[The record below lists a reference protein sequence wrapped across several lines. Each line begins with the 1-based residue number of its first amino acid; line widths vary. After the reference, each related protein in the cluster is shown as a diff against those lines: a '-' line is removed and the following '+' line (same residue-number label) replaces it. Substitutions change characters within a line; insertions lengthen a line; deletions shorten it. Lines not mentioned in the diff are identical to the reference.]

1 MPIVYA
7 KEKRSTF
14 SSLFS
19 QKALP
24 DSSFKT
30 LRLRYVGYNGRRE
43 CLMPSAFH
51 VHRDNLE
58 IQLICGGQGRICVG
72 SHVYEAH
79 RGDVLV
85 YNAGALHDEYA
96 DPQKGLWFYNL
107 GADGIQLAGMPKNA
121 LLPPQISPLLHAGAG
136 RLQEPLRMLFR
147 VLLNQVRRGASPS
160 FGTNR
165 AALYALLEIL
175 LQEVPKDPLPQ
186 DSEKDTTFL
195 AIKDYMDSHFL
206 EPLTVEALSVEAH
219 MSVSGFAHQF
229 KKRFGFSP
237 IQYIIR
243 RRLGEAQC
251 LLFTTDYP
259 ITEVALR
266 AGYDSISYFN
276 SQFKRLVGM
285 SPQNYRRYKIGVS
298 QYKKLDAIRR
308 GAS

>member
-7 KEKRSTF
+7 KEQRSTF
-14 SSLFS
+14 DSLPS
-19 QKALP
+19 PNTLP
-24 DSSFKT
+24 DDSFQA

-51 VHRDNLE
+51 VHKDNLE

-72 SHVYEAH
+72 SRVYEAR

-85 YNAGALHDEYA
+85 YNAGTLHDEYA

-107 GADGIQLAGMPKNA
+107 GADGIQLPGLPKNA
-121 LLPPQISPLLHAGAG
+121 LLPPQISPLLHAG
-136 RLQEPLRMLFR
+136 RLQEPLRLLFR
-147 VLLNQVRRGASPS
+147 VLLNQVRRGTSPS
-160 FGTNR
+160 FRANR

-175 LQEVPKDPLPQ
+175 LHEVPKDSLPP
-186 DSEKDTTFL
+186 DSEKDATFL

-206 EPLTVEALSVEAH
+206 EPLTVEALSAEAY

-243 RRLGEAQC
+243 RRLGEAQS
-251 LLFTTDYP
+251 LLFTTDLS

-285 SPQNYRRYKIGVS
+285 SPQSYRRYKIGIR
-298 QYKKLDAIRR
+298 QYKKLDAIRK
-308 GAS
+308 GTI